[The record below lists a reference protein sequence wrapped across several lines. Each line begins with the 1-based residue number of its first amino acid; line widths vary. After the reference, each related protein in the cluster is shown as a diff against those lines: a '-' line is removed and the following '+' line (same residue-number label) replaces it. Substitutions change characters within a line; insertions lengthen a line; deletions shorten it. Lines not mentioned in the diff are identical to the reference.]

1 MIEIELRED
10 FSLFDQVFSL
20 HQQIPEFEIDSTT
33 RDRLIQ
39 RLHEAKHPITLL
51 AKINGQPVGYVIGYE
66 RYSSYYIWLAG
77 VLPDQRRQGVLA
89 QLIVR
94 MEHWA
99 REHDYSSLTIK
110 TRNRF
115 KSMLLFLIAKDFQ
128 LIDIDKRE
136 SIDDHRLILQKQ
148 LISSERVR
156 SP

>member
-1 MIEIELRED
+1 MIQIELREE

-39 RLHEAKHPITLL
+39 RLHEAKHPVTLL
-51 AKINGQPVGYVIGYE
+51 AKINEQPVGYVIGYE

-77 VLPDQRRQGVLA
+77 VLPDYRRRGVLA

-94 MEHWA
+94 MELWA
-99 REHDYSSLTIK
+99 REHNYSSLTIK
-110 TRNRF
+110 TRNAF

-136 SIDDHRLILQKQ
+136 SIDHHRLILQKK
-148 LISSERVR
+148 LIDIERVR